1 MRLLKLNE
9 LLRPQD
15 LYMINECKNRKTY
28 ATKNKD
34 ITKCFDRAIKQCGH
48 NHIKLEYIVC
58 CDDDYIN
65 KLIEKHEAIII

>member
-1 MRLLKLNE
+1 MNKLSS
-9 LLRPQD
+9 
-15 LYMINECKNRKTY
+15 YIWINTDDSKTY

-65 KLIEKHEAIII
+65 KLIEEHEAIII